1 MTAEPDD
8 DDFYDAQSEASLIK
22 VRIVSKYFEFWTKVM
37 KGKVPRLAY
46 IDLYCGPGVYR
57 DGSPSTPI
65 LILRKVV
72 DDPLLCAKLV
82 TIFNDA
88 EAEHTE
94 TLGRNIAAIPGIKRM
109 KIEPQILVGEV
120 DDAMADVFAQ
130 TQMIPSF
137 SFVDPFGY
145 KGVSLKLLEG
155 MLKDWGSDLVLF
167 FSYNRINAAL
177 NNPVFEDHVQKLFG
191 KDRVG
196 RLRQMAK
203 GMSARKREAL
213 VLEEFAA
220 VLRERGFQYVI
231 PFTFKRPDMERTSH
245 HLIFVS
251 KNVLAYTVMKDIM
264 AKESSEFEQG
274 VPSFGYAK
282 ALSEYETPLLFQ
294 FDRPIEELGE
304 MLLEHYAG
312 CTLSMRAVFEAHHV
326 GRRYIERNYK
336 SALLQLEKE
345 GKITADPPAARR
357 RPHKGEPSFGPNV
370 LVRFPRR

>member
-1 MTAEPDD
+1 MPAEGDE

-22 VRIVSKYFEFWTKVM
+22 ARIVSKYFEFWTKVI
-37 KGKVPRLAY
+37 KGRVARLAY

-57 DGSPSTPI
+57 DGAQSTPV
-65 LILRKVV
+65 LILQKVV
-72 DDPLLCAKLV
+72 EDPVLCEKLV
-82 TIFNDA
+82 TIFNDV
-88 EAEHTE
+88 EPEHTE
-94 TLGRNIAAIPGIKRM
+94 ALARNISTIPGVERM
-109 KIEPQILVGEV
+109 KFKPQISTGEV
-120 DDAMADVFAQ
+120 DDAMAEVFAH
-130 TQMIPSF
+130 TKMIPSF

-177 NNPVFEDHVQKLFG
+177 NNPAFEDHVEKLFG
-191 KDRVG
+191 RERVE

-203 GMSARKREAL
+203 GMSANKREAL
-213 VLEEFAA
+213 VLEEFAEA
-220 VLRERGFQYVI
+220 LKERGFHYVI

-245 HLIFVS
+245 HLIFVT
-251 KNVLAYTVMKDIM
+251 KNALAYGVMKEIM

-282 ALSEYETPLLFQ
+282 ALSEHETPLLFQ

-304 MLLEHYAG
+304 MLLGHYAG
-312 CTLSMRAVFEAHHV
+312 RTLTMREVFEGHHV

-336 SALLQLEKE
+336 AALLELEKE
-345 GKITADPPAARR
+345 GKIIADPPAAK
-357 RPHKGEPSFGPNV
+357 RPPYRGQPSFGPK
-370 LVRFPRR
+370 VRVTFHRR